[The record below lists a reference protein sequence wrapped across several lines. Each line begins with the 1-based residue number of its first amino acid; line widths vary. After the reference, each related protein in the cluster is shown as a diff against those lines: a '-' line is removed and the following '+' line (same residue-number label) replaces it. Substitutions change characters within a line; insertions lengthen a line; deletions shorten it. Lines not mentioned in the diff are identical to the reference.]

1 MTKLFDDAVAQ
12 ARELPADQQDAAAE
26 ALFAHLAGGQQ
37 YRLTA
42 EQAEEVER
50 IRDNL
55 RSGRTELLS
64 DDDMKAFWQSC
75 GG

>member
-1 MTKLFDDAVAQ
+1 V
-12 ARELPADQQDAAAE
+12 
-26 ALFAHLAGGQQ
+26 HLAGVQH

-50 IRDNL
+50 IRENL

-75 GG
+75 GV

>member
-1 MTKLFDDAVAQ
+1 MTKLFDDAIAQ
-12 ARELPADQQDAAAE
+12 ARQLPDEQQDAAAE
-26 ALFAHLAGGQQ
+26 ALFAHLAGGRD

-55 RSGRTELLS
+55 RSGRTTLVN
-64 DDDMKAFWQSC
+64 DDDMKTFWKSC
-75 GG
+75 GL